1 MIATSLLA
9 ASDIRAQQPPAQ
21 NPLDAVP
28 DKMPFD
34 VPFGAPISTER
45 AQAAV
50 AKAGAATVNK

>member
-9 ASDIRAQQPPAQ
+9 ASDIRAQPPAQ